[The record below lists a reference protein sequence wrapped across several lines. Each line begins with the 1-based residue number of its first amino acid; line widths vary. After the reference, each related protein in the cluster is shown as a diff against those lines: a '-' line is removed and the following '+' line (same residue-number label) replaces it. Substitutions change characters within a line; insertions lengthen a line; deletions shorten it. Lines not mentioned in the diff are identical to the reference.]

1 MPQTWSRALIV
12 SPFKKKNK
20 LYHHNVVVFFFL
32 FFIVIDAHMHC
43 WWALAA
49 LIHPDVLQYLYV
61 QYVIQS
67 DSVYM
72 F

>member
-1 MPQTWSRALIV
+1 ML
-12 SPFKKKNK
+12 
-20 LYHHNVVVFFFL
+20 LFFFL

-67 DSVYM
+67 DSVYL